1 MAIPLSG
8 RRAHALSGAL
18 TWSIAMLALSVRNVP
33 VGQLSFSSLNEQGAG
48 SGEKSQ
54 AADEA
59 A

>member
-1 MAIPLSG
+1 MAIPVSG

-18 TWSIAMLALSVRNVP
+18 TWSITMLALSLRNVP
-33 VGQLSFSSLNEQGAG
+33 VGPTFFSSLNEQGAG

-54 AADEA
+54 AAGEA